1 MDAVKSIYSFF
12 SGNPS
17 NVHKLL
23 EMGLPITKTAEN
35 RYVEK
40 DNSGNYLTSPIQRL
54 IDGRWNIFDYKVSS
68 TDAFNK
74 DLNRSLRNF
83 NMEVNVGPTEPPIL
97 YTFPVASNVTGYVS
111 NRELA
116 IGSIYIS
123 YVTSIKSRGE
133 RHSFPNPEEN
143 PGFLILRFVPKKFTG
158 HDSILA
164 SKLTDNDFK
173 QIKKGIHKTLSRL
186 SGQEEEDIPKIQERV
201 KIFMDETEAGKG
213 LPANIGA
220 NLASFFMGPNT
231 RKNTNLPKL
240 TGHLGATKRKGGP
253 GNIREILNERL
264 GNKTKRAARGGRL
277 SGRTRRR

>member
-1 MDAVKSIYSFF
+1 MDAVKSIYSYFTGVPK
-12 SGNPS
+12 SEHRLVDIGIP
-17 NVHKLL
+17 
-23 EMGLPITKTAEN
+23 MTKTMER
-35 RYVEK
+35 RYVVK
-40 DNSGNYLTSPIQRL
+40 DTSGNYSTRPVQKLV
-54 IDGRWNIFDYKVSS
+54 DGRWNIFDYKVSS
-68 TDAFNK
+68 TDAFKK
-74 DLNRSLRNF
+74 DLNRSLRSF
-83 NMEVNVGPTEPPIL
+83 SMEVDVGPTEPHIL
-97 YTFPVASNVTGYVS
+97 YRFPVASNETGYVS
-111 NRELA
+111 DRELA

-133 RHSFPNPEEN
+133 GQYFPNREEN
-143 PGFLILRFVPKKFTG
+143 PGFLILRFVPKKFTE
-158 HDSILA
+158 HDSKLA
-164 SKLTDNDFK
+164 SKLTEDDFK
-173 QIKKGIHKTLSRL
+173 QIKEGIRKTLSRL

-264 GNKTKRAARGGRL
+264 RNRTKRAAHGGSRNR
-277 SGRTRRR
+277 RTRR